1 MNLIKSLMG
10 RRQFLVAAGV
20 TSASALAYNKLAGVV
35 NPIIQPGSVMAAE
48 KAAAVAVA
56 GASSKYTHLFSPIK
70 VGNNILKSRMLF
82 TAATPH
88 FMQGPE
94 NFPAVPVRD
103 FYIDL
108 ARNGVAVVTMRI
120 ITNRV
125 RAEQRGDSAHMV
137 IYDLDDAGVQN
148 YLDLWV
154 ESLNMVGTK
163 AAFDLQFG
171 PQRSMQQMM
180 PQMTGG
186 AQGAQGQQGALGGQA
201 GQMPGMGQGQQGQMP
216 SMGQGQQGGQ
226 MPSGSQGQQ
235 QGGQG
240 GMTSGMPGG
249 TGTGGGM
256 QAETEYTEEELQ
268 KYIDAML
275 TSANFYRNHGFGV
288 ALTRGGTGKST
299 IAAMK
304 ALKKAWPD
312 VILWSRIS
320 ATGTVEA
327 AVEQAKKLEGQIDI
341 VTVQEDTSKSH
352 CLSYNSEKD
361 NPGTLKFVEAIKKA
375 GVKIIVAP
383 NGGYQDMD
391 KNEEYIATGKTDMIA
406 MGRAFIAD
414 TDYAKKAYDGRGD
427 DVTPCLLCNKCH
439 GVSFSGSWFTVCAVN
454 PKVGISQAVDK
465 IQPPTRSKK
474 VAVIGGGA
482 AGMKAAITAA
492 ERGHKV
498 TLYEKNAYLGGQL
511 RHADFSPFKWTFKDF
526 KDYLVRQLNK
536 NGIAVLMNTAATPEM
551 IKGKGYDAVIVAVG
565 SEIVNARVP
574 GSDGKNVYNLMDV
587 YGKEKEL
594 GRNVVVIGGSELGVD
609 TGMYLAKAGHKTTIL
624 TSDNQ
629 LMDRGGPHQ
638 GEIIMEI
645 YQKLE
650 GFSYILGATVTKIA
664 DGKVYYKD
672 SSGSE
677 KSLAADSVVAYGGRK
692 PRQDEALKYSGLAT
706 QFYIVGDCTGECGNV
721 QKVIRNAFF
730 QASLI

>member
-1 MNLIKSLMG
+1 MNLIKSFMG
-10 RRQFLVAAGV
+10 RRQFLIAAGA
-20 TSASALAYNKLAGVV
+20 TSTAALAYNKLAGVV
-35 NPIIQPGSVMAAE
+35 DPVFKTSSAMAAE
-48 KAAAVAVA
+48 KAVSAAIA
-56 GASSKYTHLFSPIK
+56 GASSKYAHLFSPIK
-70 VGNNILKSRMLF
+70 VGTQVLKSRMLF

-108 ARNGVAVVTMRI
+108 AKNGVAVVTMRI

-180 PQMTGG
+180 QMQMPAG
-186 AQGAQGQQGALGGQA
+186 AQGAPGAQG
-201 GQMPGMGQGQQGQMP
+201 GQMP
-216 SMGQGQQGGQ
+216 SMGQGSQA
-226 MPSGSQGQQ
+226 PSGGQGQQ

-240 GMTSGMPGG
+240 GTPSGMPGAMG
-249 TGTGGGM
+249 AGGGM
-256 QAETEYTEEELQ
+256 PAETEYTEEELQ
-268 KYIDAML
+268 KYIDTML

-288 ALTRGGTGKST
+288 AITRGGTGKST
-299 IAAMK
+299 TAAVK
-304 ALKKAWPD
+304 ALKKAWPE

-320 ATGTVEA
+320 ATGTVDE

-341 VTVQEDTSKSH
+341 VTVQEDTTKSH
-352 CLSYNSEKD
+352 CLSYNSEKN

-383 NGGYQDMD
+383 NGGYQDLD

-414 TDYAKKAYDGRGD
+414 TDYAKKAYDGRGE

-465 IQPPTRSKK
+465 IQPPARSKK
-474 VAVIGGGA
+474 VAVIGGGP
-482 AGMKAAITAA
+482 AGMKAAVTAA

-511 RHADFSPFKWTFKDF
+511 RHADFSTFKWTFKDF
-526 KDYLVRQLNK
+526 KDYLVRQLTRTGVEVK
-536 NGIAVLMNTAATPEM
+536 LNTSATPEM
-551 IKGKGYDAVIVAVG
+551 IRGKGYDAIMVAVG
-565 SEIVNARVP
+565 AEITKPNIP
-574 GSDGKNVYNLMDV
+574 GADGKNVYNLMDV
-587 YGKEKEL
+587 YGREKEL
-594 GRNVVVIGGSELGVD
+594 GKNVVVIGGGELGVD
-609 TGMYLAKAGHKTTIL
+609 TGMYLAKAGHKTTLL

-638 GEIIMEI
+638 GEIIMEV
-645 YQKLE
+645 YSKLD
-650 GFSYILGATVTKIA
+650 GFSYKTGATTTKIA
-664 DGKVYYKD
+664 DGKVTYKD
-672 SSGSE
+672 ASGSE
-677 KSLAADSVVAYGGRK
+677 QTIAADSVVAFGGRK
-692 PRQDEALKYSGLAT
+692 WRQDEALKYSGLAT
-706 QFYIVGDCTGECGNV
+706 QFYIVGDCTGNCGNI
-721 QKVIRNAFF
+721 QKSIRNAFF
-730 QASLI
+730 MASQI